1 MALSAD
7 AARTGAT
14 TSRML
19 NRLAFD
25 IANIANANSTVA
37 SGDVIPTFDASADY
51 EMKYSTPAQIAL
63 QMGGG
68 TAGTVVAS
76 AAVVVD
82 SNKDISAFRNVTV
95 TNLDAGASGT
105 AGTVDVFPSTA
116 SKGKLQI
123 AVTDQTGDTTVTM
136 QIGAMA
142 AARTITLRDPG
153 AAASLLTTTDAT
165 AAAVTATAA
174 EISARCAAASRLVNV
189 TDAATYSV
197 LAADSGKVHIMPN
210 FTASC
215 TLTLPTAAAGLEYK
229 FIGKAVADDAQN
241 WIIKSPS
248 ATNYFIGG
256 VSFAD
261 TDAGAGADE
270 IHAGV
275 WSNGSTN
282 DFLTVVT
289 PGAGTYIYVICDGT
303 NWIVNGQVF
312 SATVPA
318 FSDT

>member
-1 MALSAD
+1 MALSAGSQQGTTISRFLNKLKYAFTD
-7 AARTGAT
+7 IASDVTTAT
-14 TSRML
+14 TSDIVIML
-19 NRLAFD
+19 
-25 IANIANANSTVA
+25 
-37 SGDVIPTFDASADY
+37 DASDNYTPKYAD
-51 EMKYSTPAQIAL
+51 
-63 QMGGG
+63 
-68 TAGTVVAS
+68 S
-76 AAVVVD
+76 A
-82 SNKDISAFRNVTV
+82 NV
-95 TNLDAGASGT
+95 
-105 AGTVDVFPSTA
+105 FE
-116 SKGKLQI
+116 
-123 AVTDQTGDTTVTM
+123 
-136 QIGAMA
+136 
-142 AARTITLRDPG
+142 
-153 AAASLLTTTDAT
+153 LLGI
-165 AAAVTATAA
+165 TATAA
-174 EISARCAAASRLVNV
+174 EINARSAAASRYVNV

-197 LAADSGKVHIMPN
+197 LAADSGKIHIMPN

-215 TLTLPTAAAGLEYK
+215 TLTLPTAAAGLEYI
-229 FIGKAVADDAQN
+229 FIGKAVAADAQD

-275 WSNGSTN
+275 WSNGSSN

-289 PGAGTYIYVICDGT
+289 PGAGTRIHVICDGT

>member
-7 AARTGAT
+7 VDQNQTTSRVLNKLHYAVANVAADITTGAT
-14 TSRML
+14 G
-19 NRLAFD
+19 D
-25 IANIANANSTVA
+25 IVLM
-37 SGDVIPTFDASADY
+37 FDASDNY
-51 EMKYSTPAQIAL
+51 EPKYGDAANVMELLGIT
-63 QMGGG
+63 
-68 TAGTVVAS
+68 AS
-76 AAVVVD
+76 AAEL
-82 SNKDISAFRNVTV
+82 NI
-95 TNLDAGASGT
+95 
-105 AGTVDVFPSTA
+105 
-116 SKGKLQI
+116 
-123 AVTDQTGDTTVTM
+123 TDG
-136 QIGAMA
+136 
-142 AARTITLRDPG
+142 
-153 AAASLLTTTDAT
+153 
-165 AAAVTATAA
+165 VTATAA
-174 EISARCAAASRLVNV
+174 EINARAAAASRLVNV
-189 TDAATYSV
+189 TDAATYTV
-197 LAADSGKVHIMPN
+197 LAADSGKIHIMPN

-229 FIGKAVADDAQN
+229 FIGKAVAADAQD

-270 IHAGV
+270 IHAGI

-303 NWIVNGQVF
+303 NWIVNGQVY

>member
-1 MALSAD
+1 MALSANAVGLDLTNRILRKLHYALAND
-7 AARTGAT
+7 AADITTAATGDIIVMLDASDNYEPKYADAT
-14 TSRML
+14 NLFEMMNL
-19 NRLAFD
+19 PLGL
-25 IANIANANSTVA
+25 ANS
-37 SGDVIPTFDASADY
+37 
-51 EMKYSTPAQIAL
+51 
-63 QMGGG
+63 
-68 TAGTVVAS
+68 
-76 AAVVVD
+76 
-82 SNKDISAFRNVTV
+82 
-95 TNLDAGASGT
+95 
-105 AGTVDVFPSTA
+105 
-116 SKGKLQI
+116 
-123 AVTDQTGDTTVTM
+123 
-136 QIGAMA
+136 
-142 AARTITLRDPG
+142 
-153 AAASLLTTTDAT
+153 
-165 AAAVTATAA
+165 
-174 EISARCAAASRLVNV
+174 SARFVNV

-197 LAADSGKVHIMPN
+197 LAADTGKIHIMPN

-215 TLTLPTAAAGLEYK
+215 TLTLPTAAAGLEYT
-229 FIGKAVADDAQN
+229 FIGKAVAADAQD

-275 WSNGSTN
+275 WSNGSSN

-289 PGAGTYIYVICDGT
+289 PGAGTRIHVICDGT